1 MLKQLTDEI
10 KKLNAD
16 VADFATQ
23 EKAKVLRKQ
32 LIKWGLIMAVVGFVG
47 LFVCFILF
55 VTAGSNAFGDNGFT
69 ARVLVPFILFVPCGV
84 VGGIGVAITKLGLTI
99 LIGGETAKFVDKS
112 INDRCECGNTIE
124 SDEIFCSSC
133 GRSVR
138 KTCTNCGEIN
148 DRSSEYCKKCG
159 TRLY

>member
-1 MLKQLTDEI
+1 MFKQLTDEI

-32 LIKWGLIMAVVGFVG
+32 LIVWGLVIAVVGFVG
-47 LFVCFILF
+47 VFVCFTLF
-55 VTAGSNAFGDNGFT
+55 VVGGVTTTVGSGIT
-69 ARVLVPFILFVPCGV
+69 ARVIVPFILFVPCGCL
-84 VGGIGVAITKLGLTI
+84 GGLGVTIAKLGLSI

-112 INDRCECGNTIE
+112 INDRCKCGSTIE
-124 SDEIFCSSC
+124 ADEIFCSKC

-138 KTCTNCGEIN
+138 KTCSNCGEIN
-148 DRSSEYCKKCG
+148 DISSEYCKKCG
-159 TRLY
+159 TKL

>member
-1 MLKQLTDEI
+1 MFKQLTDEI

-32 LIKWGLIMAVVGFVG
+32 LIIWGIVIAVVGFVG
-47 LFVCFILF
+47 VFVCFTLF
-55 VTAGSNAFGDNGFT
+55 VVAGTNTTVESGITAA
-69 ARVLVPFILFVPCGV
+69 VIVPFVLFVPCGV
-84 VGGIGVAITKLGLTI
+84 VGGIGVTIAKLGLTI
-99 LIGGETAKFVDKS
+99 LIGGEASKFVDQS

-124 SDEIFCSSC
+124 PDEIFCSNC

-138 KTCTNCGEIN
+138 KTCPKCGEIN
-148 DRSSEYCKKCG
+148 DISAEYCKKCG
-159 TRLY
+159 TKL

>member
-1 MLKQLTDEI
+1 MFKQLTDEI

-32 LIKWGLIMAVVGFVG
+32 LIIWGLVIAVIGFVG
-47 LFVCFILF
+47 VFVCFTLF
-55 VTAGSNAFGDNGFT
+55 ATAGFAAVDQNGFT
-69 ARVLVPFILFVPCGV
+69 PRLLVPFILFVPCGFIGA
-84 VGGIGVAITKLGLTI
+84 VGVMLLKLGLSI
-99 LIGGETAKFVDKS
+99 LIGGEAAKFVDKS

-138 KTCTNCGEIN
+138 KTCSNCGEIN
-148 DRSSEYCKKCG
+148 DLSAEYCKKCG
-159 TRLY
+159 TRL